1 MIDSKINK
9 GISDINKSRETRCPY
24 VNTEREEVVAF
35 MPKLPK
41 FTQNLGRFFERIHL
55 TEKQWMLLAGA
66 ACVFFGL
73 LLFIFSSGDSGN
85 KQASHVDTVRVVV
98 AKQDIP
104 QRTIIKENMV
114 RVVEMPVD
122 VVPAGAAHDISEVTD
137 QPTSVAIQQ
146 GDVLTDKK
154 VFMDPKKAGFVGMIP
169 PDCRAISVPI
179 TDITGIAGFAKPG
192 DYVDVMIISGKADDK
207 GISGEI
213 LLQNVL
219 LLGINKTG
227 LDSVENTVQDSG
239 SNENSSGDKKKDAK
253 AADTGKS
260 SGQMATA
267 TLALTPEESL
277 KLAVASQSGTVY
289 LVLRPVDPTDIFT
302 VDTDYFLLTNKGK
315 DQPGAPATNYTPPA
329 NTSSS
334 APTHSNSYT
343 PPAPAAPAAPAA
355 APSPAASAVQAISN
369 GIEILR
375 GTKSSE
381 E

>member
-1 MIDSKINK
+1 
-9 GISDINKSRETRCPY
+9 
-24 VNTEREEVVAF
+24 
-35 MPKLPK
+35 MPKPPK
-41 FTQNLGRFFERIHL
+41 FAPKIGRLLERIHL
-55 TEKQWMLLAGA
+55 TEKQWMIIAGV

-73 LLFIFSSGDSGN
+73 LLFVLSSGNNDAN
-85 KQASHVDTVRVVV
+85 KQANHVDTVRVVV

-104 QRTIIKENMV
+104 QRTIIKDNMV
-114 RVVEMPVD
+114 RVVEMPAD
-122 VVPAGAAHDISEVTD
+122 VVPEGAAHDISEVTD

-207 GISGEI
+207 QISGEI

-227 LDSVENTVQDSG
+227 LDSVDNAVQDSG
-239 SNENSSGDKKKDAK
+239 SSDSNGKDKKKDAK
-253 AADTGKS
+253 ASQSSGNN

-302 VDTDYFLLTNKGK
+302 VDTDYFMLTNKGK
-315 DQPGAPATNYTPPA
+315 DQPAQSSTNYTPSA

-334 APTHSNSYT
+334 APPHSNSYT
-343 PPAPAAPAAPAA
+343 PSSSYTPPAQSAPVAS
-355 APSPAASAVQAISN
+355 PSPAASAVQAISN
-369 GIEILR
+369 GVEVLR